1 MPEEVMVHLSP
12 TRFTVGFYR
21 IDGDTLTMT
30 HYDGSDVEPP
40 VTCQLKP
47 GDNAKAIASVL
58 TKEIRSR
65 MINPFWDE
73 MKLPGGYV
81 A

>member
-1 MPEEVMVHLSP
+1 MAMLEQVAVHISP
-12 TRFTVGFYR
+12 GRFTVGFYMVEGDELQM
-21 IDGDTLTMT
+21 IGPDGEVFSRHALR
-30 HYDGSDVEPP
+30 
-40 VTCQLKP
+40 P

-65 MINPFWDE
+65 MINPFWDD
-73 MKLPGGYV
+73 MILPEGGI